1 MLVPITFRFLF
12 LLSTTA
18 TLANARPLAAKT
30 QSVSESP
37 LTYIGQK
44 CKQRKDFDR
53 LITEDD
59 VILNEIRLQ
68 SEITQKLGRLH
79 VEKYFKQGSG
89 SLSGQNLAQAWVLY
103 MALCREN
110 WETFR
115 LDISAWKQWTKDSL
129 NDIGNTGRGFYSK
142 LRDNFAG
149 LNFGPRED
157 GGSHAENTAEP
168 PFRMIQEMTMPII
181 YVLLMLISVYCLPRK
196 FLMACNTAKTT
207 KVLLKGDLYDEDLLI
222 GDPDFEVIS
231 IPHCNQDNDP
241 TTELEG
247 YGEKN
252 LGFND
257 NYHRQSDRLLI
268 SDPILLTAPGGAE
281 KNS

>member
-1 MLVPITFRFLF
+1 MFF
-12 LLSTTA
+12 
-18 TLANARPLAAKT
+18 
-30 QSVSESP
+30 
-37 LTYIGQK
+37 LTYT
-44 CKQRKDFDR
+44 R
-53 LITEDD
+53 
-59 VILNEIRLQ
+59 
-68 SEITQKLGRLH
+68 
-79 VEKYFKQGSG
+79 Y
-89 SLSGQNLAQAWVLY
+89 
-103 MALCREN
+103 
-110 WETFR
+110 
-115 LDISAWKQWTKDSL
+115 LD
-129 NDIGNTGRGFYSK
+129 NPG
-142 LRDNFAG
+142 
-149 LNFGPRED
+149 
-157 GGSHAENTAEP
+157 HAENTAEP

-257 NYHRQSDRLLI
+257 NYHRQSAGLVR
-268 SDPILLTAPGGAE
+268 
-281 KNS
+281 NMFFH